1 MLPTMSMPAIVLP
14 KQKFNCCQQL
24 NCYGV
29 LLPNITY
36 RGQCFAAFR
45 TAGYS
50 FSFKRSQEVS

>member
-1 MLPTMSMPAIVLP
+1 MLPTMSMPAVVLP
-14 KQKFNCCQQL
+14 KQKFNCQQL

-29 LLPNITY
+29 LLPHTTY

-50 FSFKRSQEVS
+50 FSFKRSQEDS